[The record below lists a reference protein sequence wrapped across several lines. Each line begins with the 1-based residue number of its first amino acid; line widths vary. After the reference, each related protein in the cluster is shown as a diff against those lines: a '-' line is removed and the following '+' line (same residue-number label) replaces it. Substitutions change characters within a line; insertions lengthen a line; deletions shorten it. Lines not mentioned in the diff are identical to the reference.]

1 MRSVWINIFYFCF
14 IVSLQ
19 AQQFTFKSFVKKDR
33 VLFRLGTNSK
43 ADLDHYKQWT
53 LKITRT
59 ENGSEEKLIV
69 AKLKPY
75 SVVDTIKWPELF
87 AKDKNKFSFVYQV
100 LFANKSTG
108 KDPKLNA
115 KNEKMAFDLL
125 MLSCDFDKEV
135 AKACGLYFVDSTIQQ
150 GKQYVYKIAVY
161 TSSSTTREF
170 TTVPVNTSQ
179 LSSNSTISDL
189 SATKRFRFCE
199 LKWRA
204 DHLTSEYGGY
214 YAERSEDSINFIQL
228 NKQPLIL
235 NYTLAGDKQRS
246 IFYRDSMPHADKKY
260 YYRVRGINFFGE
272 LSPPSNCVRVFSSKE
287 IRSNPLIDS
296 MKVKGNRD
304 VFLRWRMEK
313 QTENDV
319 PDKYLVLRS
328 ENEKT
333 GYLLIHESKKPGSF
347 LDKNISS
354 TCYYKI
360 KVVTTGG
367 DTLTSFSR
375 MAVIYDTIPPEIP
388 TGLKAVC
395 DKNGNVHV
403 SWNSSKEQNLSGYK
417 LFRNNSLNE
426 EPAQIN
432 SHFIKDTFY
441 NEKLKLNNLSRKVYY
456 AIAATDGNLNTSKL
470 CAFIEV
476 RKPDTLA
483 PIKPILLSISPH
495 TFGIK
500 LKMNL
505 SEEEDVKE
513 HCIMRKEN
521 KFQETEIKNWKREDT
536 LSVFLDSTAIP
547 GRTYS
552 YRLRSSDE
560 DGNRSFSE
568 ELSIRYETGY
578 RKKLN
583 DFNVSVDRKRKEI
596 FLSWNYNEN
605 KIEKFIIYRKK
616 GDGKLTIL
624 KTLEGNERAYRDD
637 TPQMGNFYEYR
648 IKAVMEDGVESIIS
662 DGVKVEY

>member
-1 MRSVWINIFYFCF
+1 MRSIWINIFYFCF
-14 IVSLQ
+14 FVSLQ
-19 AQQFTFKSFVKKDR
+19 AQQFTFKSFVKTDR

-43 ADLDHYKQWT
+43 ADLDYYKQWP

-59 ENGSEEKLIV
+59 ENGNDEKTIV

-135 AKACGLYFVDSTIQQ
+135 AKACGLYFVDSTIKQ
-150 GKQYVYKIAVY
+150 GTQYVYKIAVY
-161 TSSSTTREF
+161 TASNTTKEF

-179 LSSNSTISDL
+179 LSTNSTINDL
-189 SATKRFRFCE
+189 NAKKKFKICE
-199 LKWRA
+199 LNWRA
-204 DHLTSEYGGY
+204 DHLIGEYGGY
-214 YAERSEDSINFIQL
+214 YVERSEDSLNFTVL

-235 NYTLAGDKQRS
+235 TYAQVTNKQRS
-246 IFYRDSMPHADKKY
+246 IFYRDSMPLFDKKY
-260 YYRVRGINFFGE
+260 YYRVRGVNFFGE

-287 IRSNPLIDS
+287 IHSNPVIDS
-296 MKVKGNRD
+296 IKVKGNRD

-313 QTENDV
+313 QIENDF

-328 ENEKT
+328 ENEKN
-333 GYLLIHESKKPGSF
+333 GYTLIRESKKSGSF
-347 LDKNISS
+347 LDKNITS

-360 KVVTTGG
+360 QAVTTGG

-375 MAVIYDTIPPEIP
+375 MAVIYDTIPPEVP

-395 DKNGNVHV
+395 DKNGSVRI
-403 SWNSSKEQNLSGYK
+403 SWNSSKEENLTGYK

-483 PIKPILLSISPH
+483 PIKPILLSISPLA
-495 TFGIK
+495 FGMK

-505 SEEEDVKE
+505 SEEEDVLE
-513 HCIMRKEN
+513 HCILRTEN
-521 KFQETEIKNWKREDT
+521 KAQETEIKKWKRKDT
-536 LSVFLDSTAIP
+536 LSLFLDSTAIP
-547 GRTYS
+547 GRTYT

-568 ELSIRYETGY
+568 ELFIRYETGF

-583 DFNVSVDRKRKEI
+583 DFTVSVDRKRKEI
-596 FLSWNYNEN
+596 MLSWNYNEN
-605 KIEKFIIYRKK
+605 NIEKFIIYRKK

-624 KTLEGNERAYRDD
+624 KTTEGNERAYRDD
-637 TPQMGNFYEYR
+637 TPQIGNFYEYR

-662 DGVKVEY
+662 DGIKVEY

>member
-1 MRSVWINIFYFCF
+1 
-14 IVSLQ
+14 
-19 AQQFTFKSFVKKDR
+19 
-33 VLFRLGTNSK
+33 
-43 ADLDHYKQWT
+43 
-53 LKITRT
+53 
-59 ENGSEEKLIV
+59 
-69 AKLKPY
+69 
-75 SVVDTIKWPELF
+75 
-87 AKDKNKFSFVYQV
+87 
-100 LFANKSTG
+100 
-108 KDPKLNA
+108 
-115 KNEKMAFDLL
+115 
-125 MLSCDFDKEV
+125 
-135 AKACGLYFVDSTIQQ
+135 
-150 GKQYVYKIAVY
+150 
-161 TSSSTTREF
+161 
-170 TTVPVNTSQ
+170 
-179 LSSNSTISDL
+179 
-189 SATKRFRFCE
+189 
-199 LKWRA
+199 
-204 DHLTSEYGGY
+204 
-214 YAERSEDSINFIQL
+214 
-228 NKQPLIL
+228 
-235 NYTLAGDKQRS
+235 
-246 IFYRDSMPHADKKY
+246 
-260 YYRVRGINFFGE
+260 
-272 LSPPSNCVRVFSSKE
+272 
-287 IRSNPLIDS
+287 
-296 MKVKGNRD
+296 
-304 VFLRWRMEK
+304 
-313 QTENDV
+313 
-319 PDKYLVLRS
+319 
-328 ENEKT
+328 
-333 GYLLIHESKKPGSF
+333 
-347 LDKNISS
+347 
-354 TCYYKI
+354 
-360 KVVTTGG
+360 
-367 DTLTSFSR
+367 

-483 PIKPILLSISPH
+483 PIKPILLSIFPH

-536 LSVFLDSTAIP
+536 LSVYLDSTAIP

-568 ELSIRYETGY
+568 ELSIRYETGF

-596 FLSWNYNEN
+596 LLSWNYNEN

>member
-1 MRSVWINIFYFCF
+1 MRSIWIYIAFFSVV
-14 IVSLQ
+14 VSLH
-19 AQQFTFKSFVKKDR
+19 AQQFSSKTFVKKDR
-33 VLFRLGTNSK
+33 VLFRLNTNSK
-43 ADLDHYKQWT
+43 ADLDHYKQWP

-59 ENGSEEKLIV
+59 ENGNDEKIIV

-75 SVVDTIKWPELF
+75 SVVDTIKWPALF
-87 AKDKNKFSFVYQV
+87 AMDKNKFSFVYQV

-115 KNEKMAFDLL
+115 KNEKTAFDLL

-135 AKACGLYFVDSTIQQ
+135 AKACGLYFIDSTIQQ
-150 GKQYVYKIAVY
+150 GKQYIYKIAIY
-161 TSSSTTREF
+161 TSSNTTKELST
-170 TTVPVNTSQ
+170 VQVNTSQ
-179 LSSNSTISDL
+179 LSSNSAVNDL
-189 SATKRFRFCE
+189 TATKRFRICE

-204 DHLTSEYGGY
+204 DHLANDYSGY
-214 YAERSEDSINFIQL
+214 VVERSDDSLSFTKL

-235 NYTLAGDKQRS
+235 TYTQSGEKPRF
-246 IFYRDSMPHADKKY
+246 IFYRDSMPIANKKY

-272 LSPPSNCVRVFSSKE
+272 YSSPSNCVRAFSSME

-304 VFLRWRMEK
+304 VFLSWRMEK
-313 QTENDV
+313 QSENDF

-328 ENEKT
+328 ANEKN
-333 GYLLIHESKKPGSF
+333 GYALIHQAKKPGIYM
-347 LDKNISS
+347 DKNITS

-360 KVVTTGG
+360 QAVTQGG

-388 TGLKAVC
+388 TGLRAVC
-395 DKNGNVHV
+395 DKNGNVQV
-403 SWNSSKEQNLSGYK
+403 SWSRSTETNLQGYK

-456 AIAATDGNLNTSKL
+456 AIAATDGNFNTSKL

-483 PIKPILLSISPH
+483 PIKPILLSISPQ

-513 HCIMRKEN
+513 HSLIRKEN
-521 KFQETEIKNWKREDT
+521 KAQEIEIKKWKPKDT
-536 LSVFLDSTAIP
+536 LSVYVDSTALS
-547 GRTYS
+547 GRVYS
-552 YRLRSSDE
+552 YRLSSTDE
-560 DGNRSFSE
+560 DGNRSYSE

-578 RKKLN
+578 RRKLN
-583 DFNVSVDRKRKEI
+583 DFSVSADRKKKEI
-596 FLSWNYNEN
+596 LLSWNYYEN

-616 GDGKLTIL
+616 GEGKLTIL
-624 KTLEGNERAYRDD
+624 KTVEGNERAYRDD

-648 IKAVMEDGVESIIS
+648 IKAVMDDGVESIIS
-662 DGVKVEY
+662 DGVRVEY